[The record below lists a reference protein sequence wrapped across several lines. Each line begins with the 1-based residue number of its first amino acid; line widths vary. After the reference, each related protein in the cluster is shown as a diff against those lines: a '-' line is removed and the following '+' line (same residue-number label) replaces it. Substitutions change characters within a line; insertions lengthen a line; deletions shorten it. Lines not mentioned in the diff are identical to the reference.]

1 METVGRDVRK
11 DPIGVLFLLGAMY
24 RQVCPLA
31 WMVPCY
37 SNRVSQNQGAN
48 RQILLYLIPIESSYR
63 GTTMGALSQLID
75 YPFSRFIPVTYVD
88 RVFFEDMISE
98 SKRKKHF
105 QQKLG
110 FDYGLMYTDPSGSNH
125 YLVVL
130 PSVARI
136 IDLTDMIEFYFE
148 DEHQQQSFLA
158 FVERLQQMN
167 KFDFELISDQ

>member
-88 RVFFEDMISE
+88 RVFFEDMISK

-110 FDYGLMYTDPSGSNH
+110 FLDYSLMYTDPSGSNH
-125 YLVVL
+125 YLVVI

-136 IDLTDMIEFYFE
+136 IDLTDLIEYYFE
-148 DEHQQQSFLA
+148 DERQQQAFQV
-158 FVERLQQMN
+158 FVERLQQMI
-167 KFDFELISDQ
+167 ISDQ

>member
-1 METVGRDVRK
+1 MVMKRFTVL
-11 DPIGVLFLLGAMY
+11 LFLFSAALVINSCGTPSHSAI
-24 RQVCPLA
+24 RGSITLPLE
-31 WMVPCY
+31 
-37 SNRVSQNQGAN
+37 SDSE
-48 RQILLYLIPIESSYR
+48 LYLIPIEPIR
-63 GTTMGALSQLID
+63 GTTMGTLSQLKD

-110 FDYGLMYTDPSGSNH
+110 FDYALMYTDPSGSNH

-167 KFDFELISDQ
+167 MFDFELISDQ

>member
-1 METVGRDVRK
+1 
-11 DPIGVLFLLGAMY
+11 
-24 RQVCPLA
+24 
-31 WMVPCY
+31 
-37 SNRVSQNQGAN
+37 
-48 RQILLYLIPIESSYR
+48 
-63 GTTMGALSQLID
+63 
-75 YPFSRFIPVTYVD
+75 
-88 RVFFEDMISE
+88 MIIVE

-110 FDYGLMYTDPSGSNH
+110 FLDYSLMYTDPSGSNH
-125 YLVVL
+125 YLVVI

-167 KFDFELISDQ
+167 MFDFELISDQ

>member
-1 METVGRDVRK
+1 
-11 DPIGVLFLLGAMY
+11 
-24 RQVCPLA
+24 
-31 WMVPCY
+31 
-37 SNRVSQNQGAN
+37 
-48 RQILLYLIPIESSYR
+48 
-63 GTTMGALSQLID
+63 MGALSQLID

>member
-1 METVGRDVRK
+1 
-11 DPIGVLFLLGAMY
+11 
-24 RQVCPLA
+24 
-31 WMVPCY
+31 
-37 SNRVSQNQGAN
+37 
-48 RQILLYLIPIESSYR
+48 
-63 GTTMGALSQLID
+63 MGALSQLID

-110 FDYGLMYTDPSGSNH
+110 FDYALMYTDPSGSNH

-136 IDLTDMIEFYFE
+136 IDLTDMIEYYFE
-148 DEHQQQSFLA
+148 DERQQQAFQV
-158 FVERLQQMN
+158 FVERLQQYG
-167 KFDFELISDQ
+167 FVFIELT

>member
-1 METVGRDVRK
+1 MKRFTVL
-11 DPIGVLFLLGAMY
+11 LFLFSAALMINSCGTPSHSAIRGAITL
-24 RQVCPLA
+24 PLE
-31 WMVPCY
+31 
-37 SNRVSQNQGAN
+37 SDSE
-48 RQILLYLIPIESSYR
+48 LYLIPIEPIR
-63 GTTMGALSQLID
+63 GTTMGTLSQLKD

-110 FDYGLMYTDPSGSNH
+110 FDYALMYTDPSGSNH

-167 KFDFELISDQ
+167 MFDFELISDQ

>member
-1 METVGRDVRK
+1 MVMKRFTVL
-11 DPIGVLFLLGAMY
+11 LFLFSAALMINSCGTPSHSAIRGAITL
-24 RQVCPLA
+24 PLE
-31 WMVPCY
+31 
-37 SNRVSQNQGAN
+37 SDSE
-48 RQILLYLIPIESSYR
+48 LYLIPIEPIR
-63 GTTMGALSQLID
+63 GTTMGTLSQLKD

-110 FDYGLMYTDPSGSNH
+110 FDYALMYTDPSGSNH

>member
-1 METVGRDVRK
+1 MVMKRFTVL
-11 DPIGVLFLLGAMY
+11 LFLFSAALMINSCGTPSHSAIRGAITL
-24 RQVCPLA
+24 PLE
-31 WMVPCY
+31 
-37 SNRVSQNQGAN
+37 SDSE
-48 RQILLYLIPIESSYR
+48 LYLIPIEPIR
-63 GTTMGALSQLID
+63 GTTMGTLSQLKD

-110 FDYGLMYTDPSGSNH
+110 FDYALMYTDPSGSNH

-167 KFDFELISDQ
+167 MFDFELISDQ

>member
-1 METVGRDVRK
+1 MVMKRFTVL
-11 DPIGVLFLLGAMY
+11 LFLFSAALVINSCGTPSHSAI
-24 RQVCPLA
+24 RGSITLPLE
-31 WMVPCY
+31 
-37 SNRVSQNQGAN
+37 SDSE
-48 RQILLYLIPIESSYR
+48 LYLIPIEPFR
-63 GTTMGALSQLID
+63 GTTMGVLSQLID

-110 FDYGLMYTDPSGSNH
+110 FDYALMYTDPSGSNH

>member
-1 METVGRDVRK
+1 MVMKRFTVL
-11 DPIGVLFLLGAMY
+11 LFLFSAALVINSCGTPSHSAIRGAITL
-24 RQVCPLA
+24 P
-31 WMVPCY
+31 
-37 SNRVSQNQGAN
+37 SESDSE
-48 RQILLYLIPIESSYR
+48 LYLIPIEPIR
-63 GTTMGALSQLID
+63 GTTMGTLSQLKD

-110 FDYGLMYTDPSGSNH
+110 FDYALMYTDPSGSNH

-167 KFDFELISDQ
+167 MFDFELISDQ

>member
-1 METVGRDVRK
+1 MVMKRFTVL
-11 DPIGVLFLLGAMY
+11 LFLFSAALVINSCGTPSHSAIRGAITL
-24 RQVCPLA
+24 P
-31 WMVPCY
+31 
-37 SNRVSQNQGAN
+37 SESDSE
-48 RQILLYLIPIESSYR
+48 LYLIPIEFNT
-63 GTTMGALSQLID
+63 GTTMGTLSRLRD
-75 YPFSRFIPVTYVD
+75 YPFTCFIPVTDED
-88 RVFFEDMISE
+88 RVFFEDMISKT
-98 SKRKKHF
+98 KRKKHF

-110 FDYGLMYTDPSGSNH
+110 FLDYSLMYTDPSGSNH
-125 YLVVL
+125 YLVVI